1 MSSEIAST
9 SKDHGTILVVDDQ
22 PRNIQ
27 LFVTILTQQGYSVR
41 GVNSGKMALEYIALN
56 LPDLIL
62 LDIKMPGLDGFE
74 VCRQLKENSATHDIP
89 VIFLTALSNIEEK
102 VTGFTLG
109 AADYITKPTEPAEL
123 LSRVKTHLS
132 LYLTRKELQKL
143 NATLEQKVDLR
154 TKDLALAN
162 DALKKEILYRTRAQE
177 ALLESEKRFRSLY
190 EHAPLGY
197 QSLDIQG
204 NFIDVNLAW
213 LDIFGYNENEIIGKW
228 FGDLLPPEQIAQFKT
243 LFSKFL
249 TVGEIH
255 VSKLEMVKSDGSRL
269 LVSFDGRIGLDEKGR
284 FLQAHCIIANITERI
299 LKEEQLKA
307 SLNEKNVL
315 LGELY
320 HRTKNNMQVIV
331 ALLEMQA
338 GTTENEELQKIIQD
352 IEYRIKAMTL
362 VQQKVYESKNL
373 SKIDLKAY
381 LSDLS
386 HLLLNGFS
394 SPDKLIQLEL
404 DMDEIWVLIDI
415 ATPCGLVVNELLTNC
430 FKHAFPKGY
439 AGKISIHLHR
449 LADRE
454 IELII
459 GDNGVGFTSPF
470 DFKDVST
477 LGLQMV
483 NNIVTHQLNGKI
495 TVDLNNGVQW
505 TIRFR
510 DDLYNERI

>member
-1 MSSEIAST
+1 MGSV
-9 SKDHGTILVVDDQ
+9 SKEHGTILVVDDQ

-56 LPDLIL
+56 LPDLVL
-62 LDIKMPGLDGFE
+62 LDIKMPDLDGFE
-74 VCRQLKENSATHDIP
+74 VCRHLKENPATSDVP
-89 VIFLTALSNIEEK
+89 VIFLTALSSIQEK

-154 TKDLALAN
+154 TKDLASAN
-162 DALKKEILYRTRAQE
+162 DALKKEIQYRTQTQE
-177 ALLESEKRFRSLY
+177 ALLESEKRFRLLY

-197 QSLDIQG
+197 QSLDSQG
-204 NFIDVNLAW
+204 RFIDVNPAW
-213 LDIFGYNENEIIGKW
+213 LDMFGYSKNEIIGKW
-228 FGDLLPPEQIAQFKT
+228 FVDLLPPEQILTFKG
-243 LFSKFL
+243 LFLKFL
-249 TVGEIH
+249 TAGEIH
-255 VSKLEMVKSDGSRL
+255 YSKLEMIKKDGSRL
-269 LVSFDGRIGLDEKGR
+269 LVSFDGKVGLDERGQ
-284 FLQAHCIIANITERI
+284 FLQTHSIVSNITERI

-307 SLNEKNVL
+307 SLNEKDVL

-373 SKIDLKAY
+373 SKINLKAY
-381 LSDLS
+381 LSDLA

-394 SPDKLIQLEL
+394 SPDREIQLEL
-404 DMDEIWVLIDI
+404 DMEELWVLIDI

-430 FKHAFPKGY
+430 FKHAFPKDY
-439 AGKISIHLHR
+439 AGIITIRLHR
-449 LADRE
+449 LTNNE

-459 GDNGVGFTSPF
+459 GDNGVGFSSQF
-470 DFKDVST
+470 DFNNVTS
-477 LGLQMV
+477 LGLQLV
-483 NNIVTHQLNGKI
+483 INIVDHQLNGEISVDI
-495 TVDLNNGVQW
+495 TNGVQW
-505 TIRFR
+505 TIHFR
-510 DDLYNERI
+510 DNLYKERI